1 MTQQQLAQLQ
11 ATAAAGGSRT
21 AGLGP
26 AADEAHLGP
35 LDSLLSLHESLAPL
49 CEQEVV
55 RISRQASMQP
65 ALQEQQPKHAGR
77 QCRADD
83 PAQPSSS
90 SSSSTGQAIEGDA
103 AAGPT
108 ELEQQQFVQQTGP
121 WDWDFLLHQATLPY
135 TTALKKGAVVLQQH
149 LQPSCVMNGFSRLLQ
164 DLLGLQLLPRPAAA
178 TGPADVWAPHVLVL
192 DVILQQ
198 QQGQQQQQQQGLELL
213 GTVYIDIGGGYGAR
227 MLRYARSKAGINGAA
242 AAADVSAYE
251 LPAVAVG
258 ISGARVPAPQCQ
270 QEQGAPTPHIEVTAA
285 ADASGSEASVGLV
298 LSVAQLW
305 ELGHELGH
313 AVHLVCSSR

>member
-1 MTQQQLAQLQ
+1 M
-11 ATAAAGGSRT
+11 AAAGSSRT

-26 AADEAHLGP
+26 AADEAHFGP

-55 RISRQASMQP
+55 RISSQASTQP
-65 ALQEQQPKHAGR
+65 ALQEQQPEYAGR
-77 QCRADD
+77 QCRAGN

-90 SSSSTGQAIEGDA
+90 SSSSTGQVIEGYA

-108 ELEQQQFVQQTGP
+108 AHEQQHFLQQTGP
-121 WDWDFLLHQATLPY
+121 WDWDFMLHQATLPY

-149 LQPSCVMNGFSRLLQ
+149 LQLSGVVNGFSRLLQ

-178 TGPADVWAPHVLVL
+178 RGPADVWAPHVLVL

-198 QQGQQQQQQQGLELL
+198 QQQGQQQQQQHGLELL
-213 GTVYIDIGGGYGAR
+213 GTVYVDIGGGYGAR
-227 MLRYARSKAGINGAA
+227 MLRYARSTPGVSGAA
-242 AAADVSAYE
+242 AAAGVSAYE

-258 ISGARVPAPQCQ
+258 ISGARVTAPQHL
-270 QEQGAPTPHIEVTAA
+270 QEQGAPAPPSEITAGA
-285 ADASGSEASVGLV
+285 EASGSEASAGLI